1 MSKQTEST
9 LGERM
14 QGSVRDCDV
23 SLAIH
28 VLRGN
33 TTLEKL
39 KADKRWTELETDWA
53 FVERYIADHRHEYP
67 DYKG

>member
-1 MSKQTEST
+1 MPKKNEST

-14 QGSVRDCDV
+14 QGSARDCEA

-39 KADKRWTELETDWA
+39 KADKCWTELEIDWD
-53 FVERYIADHRHEYP
+53 FVKQFIAEHRHEYP
-67 DYKG
+67 EYKG